1 MSLPTK
7 KLQPHK
13 IYQDATL
20 SEKGFRVL
28 CRVLVVAWA
37 TASLYFIPTL
47 IMKVNAAQQSST
59 KFQVAAAMCNARPV
73 SYLIE
78 AGSPSEAAAKLKVY
92 EDAITGERAA
102 LTAAAALERR
112 KTS

>member
-7 KLQPHK
+7 QLQPHK

-20 SEKGFRVL
+20 SEKGFRAL
-28 CRVLVVAWA
+28 WC
-37 TASLYFIPTL
+37 TL
-47 IMKVNAAQQSST
+47 IVVWVAASAYFLPVLFSKANAAQKSSD
-59 KFQVAAAMCNARPV
+59 KFQVAAAMCGARPV

-78 AGSPSEAAAKLKVY
+78 AGSPAEAAAKLKVY

-102 LTAAAALERR
+102 LTAAAALER
-112 KTS
+112 KKS